1 MSRRSTEEIRN
12 TIEAN
17 RSALELSV
25 VRLRGEVAEL
35 TDWRHQIVRHRREAF
50 AGAAV
55 AGFLLGGLL
64 IPRRRRR

>member
-1 MSRRSTEEIRN
+1 MSRRSTDEIRN

-35 TDWRHQIVRHRREAF
+35 TDWRHQVVRHRREVL